1 MFNSIQWRITIP
13 FVLIVLVSMG
23 ALGIYLVNFIRDSQI
38 NSLCSQLGNEAKL
51 VAQASLPYFVSSSQN
66 ELDELAKA
74 TGNQINSRVTI
85 IASDGTVLG
94 DSESDPKTMEN
105 HATRPEVVEAIAVG
119 IGVATR
125 YSTTLEQQ
133 MLYVAV
139 PITAN
144 SEVVG
149 IARVA
154 LPLGR
159 VQKSV
164 NILVISIALSMA
176 LATLLVGLAAAIIA
190 RRVAHPIRQL
200 TQAARRIAAGELK
213 QKIPILAT
221 DESGQLAKAFN
232 EMSSSL
238 KVMVTKISE
247 ERSKLAHIL
256 SNITDGLIM
265 TDAEGR
271 VTLINQAAERLFNI
285 EEAKAVGQ
293 HLIEVVR
300 DHDID
305 SILKLCLKTSRQHST
320 QIELGTSKRFL
331 RIIAIPVVGDWG
343 NLTGAIIMS
352 QDLTEMK
359 SLQTMRQEFVD
370 NISHELRTPL
380 ASIKA
385 IVETLQDGAISDKK
399 VARRFLTEIDNEL
412 DRMTQLV
419 GGLTELSSVESGRDE
434 LKPEMVNLNVLIEDA
449 VARLRP
455 LAKRKNVT
463 LSTSLFTS
471 LPPVHADKDRI
482 RQVITNLLHNAI
494 KLTPPD
500 GKVNISTEL
509 SESLVLVKVSD
520 TGIGISEED
529 LPRIFE
535 RFYKADKA
543 RTGEGTGLG
552 LAIAKHIVQAHGG
565 NIWAESKESKG
576 STFFFTLPYKSNPQ

>member
-51 VAQASLPYFVSSSQN
+51 VAQASLPYFVSSSHN

-200 TQAARRIAAGELK
+200 TQAVRRIAAGELE

-463 LSTSLFTS
+463 LSASLFTN
-471 LPPVHADKDRI
+471 LPPVHADKNRI
-482 RQVITNLLHNAI
+482 YQVITNLVHNAI
-494 KLTPPD
+494 KFTPPD
-500 GKVNISTEL
+500 GKVNVSTEL
-509 SESLVLVKVSD
+509 SESSVLVKVSD